1 MLNMF
6 GLNTPGDRSEGTPLL
21 NIVNGGAPPPPPS
34 PGASRIA
41 LQDGS
46 AYAPDTPITVAPL
59 PTPMDDD
66 APLAILDR
74 RPKKPIKKPSMKPS
88 IKIEPPIEIKQPI
101 ILVDPPPR
109 KKPRKA
115 DEILRILDGITDS
128 EPKRVKK
135 LLASLPVPARNRLRI
150 VPA

>member
-1 MLNMF
+1 MMNMF

-34 PGASRIA
+34 SGASRIA
-41 LQDGS
+41 IQDGS
-46 AYAPDTPITVAPL
+46 VYPPPVAPL
-59 PTPMDDD
+59 PTPPDAPD
-66 APLAILDR
+66 APLAIRDVR
-74 RPKKPIKKPSMKPS
+74 KVKKPSLKPK
-88 IKIEPPIEIKQPI
+88 IKVDPPAIPKQPI
-101 ILVDPPPR
+101 LILDPPPR

-135 LLASLPVPARNRLRI
+135 ALANLPPTHNRLRI

>member
-1 MLNMF
+1 MMNMF
-6 GLNTPGDRSEGTPLL
+6 GLNTPGDGDTPLL
-21 NIVNGGAPPPPPS
+21 HVLNGGPPPPPT

-46 AYAPDTPITVAPL
+46 VYAPDAPITVAPL
-59 PTPMDDD
+59 PAPMGDD
-66 APLAILDR
+66 APLAIRDK
-74 RPKKPIKKPSMKPS
+74 PKPTKKTPLKPQ
-88 IKIEPPIEIKQPI
+88 IKIDPIRVKPPI

-135 LLASLPVPARNRLRI
+135 LLATLPVPTRNRLRI